1 MFGCLW
7 CPSPAHHCWLCST
20 AVGLGFFGGFIT
32 LALPITTG
40 YEWRSLALF
49 YWASVCG
56 NEEADEPH

>member
-1 MFGCLW
+1 M
-7 CPSPAHHCWLCST
+7 
-20 AVGLGFFGGFIT
+20 GLGFFGGFIT
-32 LALPITTG
+32 LALPITAG